1 MRYIGL
7 LYIATIL
14 IYWVEA
20 EDVVCTK
27 KLRKSV
33 TIEEGDS
40 SSFKTQ
46 TGAKYGPRTRCQV
59 TYKKGSSCPSLNLSC
74 SKFDLDNKNKKCRAG
89 DKMLVAA
96 EGKKKKFCQNS
107 PPNITTSGDIK
118 LVFTTNKKKQ
128 ATGAECIV
136 ECSGGNTTTVNN
148 TTTTY
153 NTTVFTTTLPTIT
166 GNTTTFNT
174 ATTTT
179 LPTTTTY
186 NTTATTT
193 AESPTTVSSSSN
205 AAYCALDEGH
215 TMCKYQ
221 GPSASCSSKTI
232 FRTLSTEAKTV
243 ILDKHNELRRKVAKG
258 EETGGI
264 NAPQP
269 GAANMKKMVWN
280 TELEEIAQRWADQCT
295 FGHDSVRTKLD
306 GTKVGQNAYLGYSS
320 AQSDEASIQAAMAT
334 PAQSWYGEVTDPGFD
349 SQNINPFVFSSGTG
363 HYTQVVWA
371 DSEELGCAVVYF
383 KDTSA
388 LLDYNNLVV
397 CNYAKAGNFLNSEM
411 YQAGTACAACPTGY
425 SCEDGLCAK

>member
-14 IYWVEA
+14 IYWVQA

-27 KLRKSV
+27 KMRKSV
-33 TIEEGDS
+33 TIEEGES

-46 TGAKYGPRTRCQV
+46 AEAKYGPRTRCQV
-59 TYKKGSSCPSLNLSC
+59 TYKKGSSCPSLSLSC
-74 SKFDLDNKNKKCRAG
+74 SKFDLDNKNKKCRGG

-107 PPNITTSGDIK
+107 PPNITVSGDIK

-136 ECSGGNTTTVNN
+136 ECSGGNTTT
-148 TTTTY
+148 
-153 NTTVFTTTLPTIT
+153 
-166 GNTTTFNT
+166 
-174 ATTTT
+174 
-179 LPTTTTY
+179 
-186 NTTATTT
+186 TT

-221 GPSASCSSKTI
+221 GASASCSSKTI
-232 FRTLSTEAKTV
+232 FRTLSAEAKTV

-306 GTKVGQNAYLGYSS
+306 GTKVGQNAYIGYSS
-320 AQSDEASIQAAMAT
+320 AQSDEASIQAAMDT

-371 DSEELGCAVVYF
+371 DSERLGCAVVYF

-411 YQAGTACAACPTGY
+411 YQTGTACAACPTGY

>member
-14 IYWVEA
+14 IYWVQA

-27 KLRKSV
+27 KMRKSV
-33 TIEEGDS
+33 TIEEGES

-46 TGAKYGPRTRCQV
+46 AEAKYGPRTRCQV
-59 TYKKGSSCPSLNLSC
+59 TYKKGSSCPSLSLSC
-74 SKFDLDNKNKKCRAG
+74 SKFDLDNKNKKCRGG

-107 PPNITTSGDIK
+107 PPNITSSGDIK

-136 ECSGGNTTTVNN
+136 ECTRGNTTTVNN
-148 TTTTY
+148 
-153 NTTVFTTTLPTIT
+153 
-166 GNTTTFNT
+166 
-174 ATTTT
+174 
-179 LPTTTTY
+179 TTTTY

-205 AAYCALDEGH
+205 AAYCALDAGH

-221 GPSASCSSKTI
+221 GASASCSSKTI

-320 AQSDEASIQAAMAT
+320 AQSDEASIQAAMDT

-371 DSEELGCAVVYF
+371 DSEELGCALVYF

-411 YQAGTACAACPTGY
+411 YQTGTACAACPTGY